1 MGSRGVNASP
11 RFVFDFGAVLFR
23 WRPSVVVAAAWPE
36 QAEQPAW
43 IERAVRD
50 CFQGYGGDWGLF
62 DQGLIDV
69 DTLARRHEARL
80 GWPPERV
87 HAVVA
92 AAQQELQPQAGVL
105 ALMEALQ
112 AAGHRLSYLSNMP
125 APLARAL
132 QLAHPLRDW
141 FESGVFSSDVRLC
154 KPDPALFGLA
164 ARRFGEDPGDCLLI
178 DDHPA
183 NVAGAQAAG
192 WRAIA
197 FTDAPAL
204 AVALRAGGWLPQPK
218 NGS

>member
-1 MGSRGVNASP
+1 MGARGVNASP

-23 WRPSVVVAAAWPE
+23 WRPAAVMAAAWPE
-36 QAEQPAW
+36 HADDLDW
-43 IERAVRD
+43 IEQAARD
-50 CFQGYGGDWGLF
+50 CFQSYGGDWGRF

-69 DTLARRHEARL
+69 DTLARHHNARL

-92 AAQQELQPQAGVL
+92 AAEQELQPRRDVL
-105 ALMEALQ
+105 AVMGALR

-132 QLAHPLRDW
+132 QASHPLTDW

-154 KPDPALFGLA
+154 KPDPALFALA
-164 ARRFGEDPGDCLLI
+164 AKRFGEEAKNCLLI

-183 NVAGAQAAG
+183 NVTGAQAAG
-192 WRAIA
+192 WQAIA
-197 FTDAPAL
+197 FTEVSSLSD
-204 AVALRAGGWLPQPK
+204 ALRARGWLAQ
-218 NGS
+218 